1 MTDASPQR
9 AYCYRCFKP
18 AVVCVCGGPS
28 VRNRTQAVIIQH
40 PREVRHAL
48 GTERLARLGLQRCQV
63 HVAWNLEV
71 LPSMI
76 PPGAALLYPS
86 SKARDIGE
94 LDVSSRPTALVAID
108 GTWSQAK
115 VLYRDNPWLADL
127 PHVKL
132 AQPPPSNYRIRRE
145 PKDNYVSTLEAL
157 VHALSALEPETS
169 GWDGLLSRFA
179 RMIDQQIAYTE
190 QPPNGSYRHK
200 RPPMR
205 KLRPH
210 ALLREREALV
220 AGYTEYVVYQVDGVE
235 HEALVQVC
243 LQRLDSGEHCEWLI
257 RPGAHV
263 DERRYAY
270 MGLERAR
277 VEQGMT
283 LAELDGALRAFVRP
297 SDVLVTWNHPT
308 MRQLRALVPFRDAA
322 TIKTAYANF
331 TRSKPGQM
339 DPILARH
346 GLTPAPQRHSGRAG
360 ERVAWLIAIAD
371 WMSRQ

>member
-1 MTDASPQR
+1 MTEASPQR

-18 AVVCVCGGPS
+18 AVVCVCGGPA

-48 GTERLARLGLQRCQV
+48 GTERLARLGLERCEV
-63 HVAWNLEV
+63 HVAWDLKV
-71 LPSMI
+71 TPSMI

-86 SKARDIGE
+86 AKARDVSE
-94 LDVSSRPTALVAID
+94 LDASKRPTALVAID

-157 VHALSALEPETS
+157 VHALVALEPETN
-169 GWDGLLSRFA
+169 GWDALLSRFA

-190 QPPNGSYRHK
+190 RPPNGSYRHK

-210 ALLREREALV
+210 PLLRDRDALV
-220 AGYTEYVVYQVDGVE
+220 AGYTEYVVYQADGVE
-235 HEALVQVC
+235 HEAVVQVC
-243 LQRLDSGEHCEWLI
+243 LQRLADGEHREWLI
-257 RPGAHV
+257 RPGAAV
-263 DERRYAY
+263 DDRRFDY
-270 MGLERAR
+270 MGLSRAR
-277 VEQGMT
+277 VEAGIT
-283 LAELDGALRAFVRP
+283 PSELGDAIRDFVRP
-297 SDVLVTWNHPT
+297 SDALVTWNHPT
-308 MRQLRALVPFRDAA
+308 MRQLLALAPFRDAVSVKA
-322 TIKTAYANF
+322 AYANF

-339 DPILARH
+339 EPILSRH
-346 GLTPAPQRHSGRAG
+346 GITPEPQRHSGRAG
-360 ERVAWLIAIAD
+360 ERVAWLVAIAG
-371 WMSRQ
+371 WMNRQ